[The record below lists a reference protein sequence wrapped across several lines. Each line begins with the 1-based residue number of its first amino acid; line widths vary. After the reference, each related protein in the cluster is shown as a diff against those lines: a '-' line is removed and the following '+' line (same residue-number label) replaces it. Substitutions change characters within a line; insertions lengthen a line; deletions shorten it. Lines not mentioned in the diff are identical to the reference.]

1 MIDIFSELKIFNI
14 DPSKLRS
21 KDFYK
26 NFVIDERNKFWEKRR
41 KLNKNDKESCCFLC
55 GNKKNNREYLNL
67 NDYKLFECGNCSLI
81 FANIEINDKYNEIVY
96 ANNQYEEMIK
106 KEVLETY
113 EYRKKTF
120 GKERLNY
127 ILNKC
132 DFDKQ
137 SDIVLDLGCG
147 PGYFLSHLKDEHI
160 KAKGIELTDYLVD
173 ICKTQNLDVEKKDI
187 NDVSNNYFKIIT
199 MFDVLEHLPNPL
211 SFFKTLNTKLTSNG
225 YIVMYTPNINS
236 FAFYFQ
242 KEKQNLLLPYEHLC
256 FYTLKSLN
264 YLATT
269 CGFEIISIDYYG
281 LDMVDYLSMKEYEDN
296 INYNEKLKAV
306 IPYLQALIDDAKLA
320 NHMRIILKKRDDN
333 EI

>member
-1 MIDIFSELKIFNI
+1 MIDIFSKLKIFNI
-14 DPSKLRS
+14 EPLKLRS
-21 KDFYK
+21 KGFYK
-26 NFVIDERNKFWEKRR
+26 NFVIDERNKFWEKRSI
-41 KLNKNDKESCCFLC
+41 LNKKDNENCCFLC
-55 GNKKNNREYLNL
+55 GNKKDNKEFLNH
-67 NDYKLFECGNCSLI
+67 NSYKLFECNSCSLI

-106 KEVLETY
+106 IEVLETY

-132 DFDKQ
+132 NFDMQ
-137 SDIVLDLGCG
+137 NDILLDLGCG
-147 PGYFLSHLKDEHI
+147 PGYFLSYLKDEYI

-173 ICKTQNLDVEKKDI
+173 ICKSQDLDVEKKDI
-187 NDVSNNYFKIIT
+187 SELQNNYFKIIT

-211 SFFKTLNTKLTSNG
+211 NFFKTLNTKLTSNG

-256 FYTLKSLN
+256 FYNLKSLD
-264 YLATT
+264 YLAKIS
-269 CGFEIISIDYYG
+269 GFEIISIDYYG

-296 INYNEKLKAV
+296 INYNEKLKEV

-320 NHMRIILKKRDDN
+320 NHMRIILKKRDYH